1 MAQRPPFHIQS
12 SDYEQG
18 LPDLRRVR
26 ETVFVEEQ
34 GVPLA
39 LECDELDPD
48 CHHVIARDADGR
60 AIGTARLTPM
70 RTIGRMAV
78 LPEWRG
84 RGVGEALL
92 AALLDRAR
100 DLGWREVSLHAQAP
114 AIGFYARAGFL
125 PIGERFDE
133 AGIEHQGMRLLL
145 DALNVVDSRE
155 AAIAATL
162 GVVTGAR
169 RRLDIYTRELDPGLL
184 DRADVVDA
192 VRHLATRGQCTIRI
206 LLQDAAT
213 PQRSLAPLIALGQR
227 LSSAIAFRAVE
238 EQVDRPYPSAFVIN
252 DGGGH
257 YFRPLGN
264 RWEGETRLD
273 GPGRARP
280 LRGVFEPFWE
290 RARVCSEYRA
300 LGI

>member
-1 MAQRPPFHIQS
+1 MATRQPFHIQS

-18 LPDLRRVR
+18 LADLRRVR

-34 GVPLA
+34 GVPPA
-39 LECDELDPD
+39 LEWDALDPD
-48 CHHVIARDADGR
+48 CHHVIARDEAGQP
-60 AIGTARLTPM
+60 IGTGRLTPM

-78 LPEWRG
+78 LPGWRG
-84 RGVGEALL
+84 RGVGDALL
-92 AALLDRAR
+92 VALLDQAR
-100 DLGWREVSLHAQAP
+100 GLGWRDLSLHAQAT

-125 PIGERFDE
+125 PVGERFDE

-145 DALNVVDSRE
+145 DALNLVDSRA

-162 GVVTGAR
+162 GVVAGAR

-184 DRADVVDA
+184 DQPDVVDA
-192 VRHLATRGQCTIRI
+192 IRRLATRGECAIRI
-206 LLQDAAT
+206 LLQDPAT

-227 LSSAIAFRAVE
+227 LPSSIAFRAVE
-238 EQVDRPYPSAFVIN
+238 EQVDRPYASAFVIN

-257 YFRPLGN
+257 FFRPLGN

-273 GPGRARP
+273 GPGRARH

-290 RARVCSEYRA
+290 RARACSEYRA